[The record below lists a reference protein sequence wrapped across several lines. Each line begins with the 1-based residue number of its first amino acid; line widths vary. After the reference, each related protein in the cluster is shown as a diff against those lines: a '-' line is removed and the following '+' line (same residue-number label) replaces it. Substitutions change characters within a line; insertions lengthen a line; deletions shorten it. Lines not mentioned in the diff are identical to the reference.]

1 MNYKFL
7 IFTSK
12 AEMRIMRF
20 VGKTPKTISEISKG
34 TKIPIASTY
43 RITDKLEGKKYL
55 KSDGKIR
62 NKKYSRE
69 KIYEKIK
76 WD

>member
-1 MNYKFL
+1 MYKFL

-12 AEMRIMRF
+12 AEMRIMKF
-20 VGKTPKTISEISKG
+20 VCKTPKSISEITKG

-43 RITDKLEGKKYL
+43 RILNKLEGKKYL
-55 KSDGKIR
+55 KSDGKMR

-69 KIYEKIK
+69 KKYERIE

>member
-1 MNYKFL
+1 MYKFL

-12 AEMRIMRF
+12 AEMRIMKF
-20 VGKTPKTISEISKG
+20 VGKNPQTISEISKG

-43 RITDKLEGKKYL
+43 RIIDKLKGKKYL

-69 KIYEKIK
+69 RKYERIE
-76 WD
+76 WG